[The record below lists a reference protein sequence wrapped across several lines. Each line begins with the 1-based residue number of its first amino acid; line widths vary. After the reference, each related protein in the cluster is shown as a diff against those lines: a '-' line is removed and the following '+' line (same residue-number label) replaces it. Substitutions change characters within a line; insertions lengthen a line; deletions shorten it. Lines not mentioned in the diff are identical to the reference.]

1 MFYRKM
7 LKSKIHRACITQA
20 DLDYEGSITLSP
32 ELLTA
37 ANILPNEAVN
47 VWNVTA
53 GTRFETYAIAG
64 EQGSTEVCVNGA
76 AAHLVTHGDI
86 VIIATFIQL
95 PEEYCLHHKP
105 KVVFVDS
112 NNRMKEVRPEL
123 AENNK
128 KIQSP
133 DEIVCEL

>member
-32 ELLTA
+32 ELLAA
-37 ANILPNEAVN
+37 ANILPHEAVN

-53 GTRFETYAIAG
+53 GTRFETYAIVG
-64 EQGSTEVCVNGA
+64 EKGSTDVCVNGA
-76 AAHLVTHGDI
+76 AAHLVTPGDI

-95 PEEYCLHHKP
+95 PAEHCQHHKP
-105 KVVFVDS
+105 TVVFVDS
-112 NNRMKEVRPEL
+112 NNRVKEIRPEL

-128 KIQSP
+128 KVLSSN
-133 DEIVCEL
+133 EVV

>member
-32 ELLTA
+32 ELLAA

-53 GTRFETYAIAG
+53 GTRFETYAITG
-64 EQGSTEVCVNGA
+64 EKGSKDVCVNGA
-76 AAHLVTHGDI
+76 AAHLVTPGDI

-95 PEEYCLHHKP
+95 PEELCHLLSFPSHMPTWTAPSSRLNARVAFSPSQSCGLHTWTT
-105 KVVFVDS
+105 
-112 NNRMKEVRPEL
+112 R
-123 AENNK
+123 
-128 KIQSP
+128 
-133 DEIVCEL
+133 